1 MFELRMLSDCLDN
14 GELSRTVP
22 AWMRRV
28 RRIQDRD
35 GAEQEIYI
43 TGIPMLFV
51 YGAPSSHRLMPWKT
65 VLRSDRAG
73 RHPGPAVLDEPDLRL
88 LGSRVFSTSPTERT
102 CDVDYG

>member
-1 MFELRMLSDCLDN
+1 MFELRMLRDCLDN

-22 AWMRRV
+22 APMRRGIEYRAGLELS
-28 RRIQDRD
+28 RR
-35 GAEQEIYI
+35 YT
-43 TGIPMLFV
+43 TGVPVLFV
-51 YGAPSSHRLMPWKT
+51 YGAPSSHRLMPWRT

-73 RHPGPAVLDEPDLRL
+73 RHPGPAIPDEPDLRL